1 MVAMG
6 IIHSISRKFRPA
18 VYQGSNNPS
27 SYFEGWYFKFVD
39 GPGQQVWSVIP
50 GISYS
55 EDTHCFV
62 QVINAKSG
70 ESFYLRYPREAFH
83 YSRKEMIIEVGPSRF
98 TEEGVTLELE
108 SKELTISG
116 SLQFKGTHPYPVTI
130 LSPGIMGWYGYV
142 PFMECYHGVVS
153 MQHGI
158 SGNLRINGSAI
169 RFDGGKGY
177 IEKDWGASMPS
188 DWIWIQSNHFKR
200 DPGASF
206 MISLARIP
214 WLRGYFPGFLCFL
227 LAEGRLYRFATYNHS
242 KVEHLTT
249 SAGEVRIIVRKRTLK
264 LHIRAFLK
272 EGVVLKAP
280 RHGVMERDIRES
292 MVSGIQVELS
302 RKNGEV
308 IFSDRGELAGVEI
321 VGQVERYFRNND

>member
-1 MVAMG
+1 
-6 IIHSISRKFRPA
+6 
-18 VYQGSNNPS
+18 
-27 SYFEGWYFKFVD
+27 
-39 GPGQQVWSVIP
+39 
-50 GISYS
+50 
-55 EDTHCFV
+55 
-62 QVINAKSG
+62 
-70 ESFYLRYPREAFH
+70 
-83 YSRKEMIIEVGPSRF
+83 
-98 TEEGVTLELE
+98 
-108 SKELTISG
+108 
-116 SLQFKGTHPYPVTI
+116 
-130 LSPGIMGWYGYV
+130 
-142 PFMECYHGVVS
+142 
-153 MQHGI
+153 
-158 SGNLRINGSAI
+158 
-169 RFDGGKGY
+169 
-177 IEKDWGASMPS
+177 
-188 DWIWIQSNHFKR
+188 
-200 DPGASF
+200 

-242 KVEHLTT
+242 EVEHLTT